1 MLLSA
6 GCVQLRELVR
16 PPSPGVTAE
25 WAVLLG
31 EIRGYERDIGFA
43 PTSNFAN
50 LAREQEA
57 FPFCGRAPRLVLPY
71 SYEDPAIEWSDV
83 GSEQACRALAREAD
97 IYYGESEALGEVATP
112 LTPAMIDGKLDRFI
126 YLVIHEDCHDQ
137 FNLPYGI
144 EEALCDLL
152 TFKAMAAFAAEHYGE
167 YSLEAWAV
175 RRYVE
180 TETARVYA
188 TITYYD
194 QLAALYARHE
204 RKEIPSEVL
213 LRERAVIYKNA
224 GSVLNRSNGELNNVR
239 IANHMTYSRHFPFLE
254 GVYAA
259 LGRDLARAVVFFK
272 RVDRLKPSAAAVMK
286 LNRIKSKES
295 LEFVRAYEI
304 AVLETIRKA
313 LAEAVRDKTSGAGS
327 FKSITSPRPVEHGCE
342 CRSV

>member
-6 GCVQLRELVR
+6 GCAQLRELVR
-16 PPSPGVTAE
+16 SPSPGVTSE
-25 WAVLLG
+25 WAELLG
-31 EIRGYERDIGFA
+31 EIRGYERAIGFA
-43 PTSNFAN
+43 NTNNFAN
-50 LAREQEA
+50 LTREQEA
-57 FPFCGRAPRLVLPY
+57 FPFCGRASRLVLPY

-112 LTPAMIDGKLDRFI
+112 LTPAMIEGKLDRFI

-152 TFKAMAAFAAEHYGE
+152 TFKAMAAFIAGKYGE

-194 QLAALYARHE
+194 QLAALYARYE
-204 RKEIPSEVL
+204 RKEISSEVL

-224 GSVLNRSNGELNNVR
+224 SAVLNRSKGELNNVR
-239 IANHMTYSRHFPFLE
+239 IANHMTYSRHYPFLE

-272 RVDRLKPSAAAVMK
+272 RVDKLKPSAAAVMK
-286 LNRIKSKES
+286 LNRIKSRES
-295 LEFVRAYEI
+295 LEFLRAYEV

-313 LAEAVRDKTSGAGS
+313 LAEAVRDKISGTG
-327 FKSITSPRPVEHGCE
+327 FFDVYNFSPAFEDESER
-342 CRSV
+342 RSV